1 MKTERREQIRE
12 RCLGSQIAGFRG
24 KLNIVEEGGKG
35 VKAGTQVA
43 DLGLPAF
50 GPREDRSSCRTQR
63 KNCHCVLGRAVRE
76 LSPSCQL
83 PHVELGSLTARAFSH

>member
-1 MKTERREQIRE
+1 MKTERSEQIRE

-43 DLGLPAF
+43 DLGLPSTW
-50 GPREDRSSCRTQR
+50 PRRRRELMQNT
-63 KNCHCVLGRAVRE
+63 KRE
-76 LSPSCQL
+76 LSLCPRQGSERTL
-83 PHVELGSLTARAFSH
+83 P

>member
-43 DLGLPAF
+43 DLGLPSTW
-50 GPREDRSSCRTQR
+50 PRRRRELMQNT
-63 KNCHCVLGRAVRE
+63 KRE
-76 LSPSCQL
+76 LSLCPRQGSERTL
-83 PHVELGSLTARAFSH
+83 P

>member
-35 VKAGTQVA
+35 VKTGTQVA
-43 DLGLPAF
+43 DLGLPSIWPQSRQELMQNTKKEVSLC
-50 GPREDRSSCRTQR
+50 PRQGSERT
-63 KNCHCVLGRAVRE
+63 
-76 LSPSCQL
+76 LS
-83 PHVELGSLTARAFSH
+83 